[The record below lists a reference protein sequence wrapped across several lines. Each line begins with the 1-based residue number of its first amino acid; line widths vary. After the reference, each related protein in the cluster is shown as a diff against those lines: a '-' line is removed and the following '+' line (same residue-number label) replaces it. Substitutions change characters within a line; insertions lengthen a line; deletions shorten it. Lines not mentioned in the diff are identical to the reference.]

1 MSGHFALT
9 APVLGR
15 PVPRPVHFGLP
26 GPLLDDFAGFGSLL
40 AHCARTGPVDVF
52 SLAGSEL
59 GHLAQPA
66 LGQLARGVPARPVPV
81 NLAWPPRLRIPSTRL
96 RLAADR
102 SRFDSDRQVQK
113 QQQFRRAPAR
123 RLSSSANPECRRSI
137 ELLAPTDRRQA
148 EAPVFRPT

>member
-15 PVPRPVHFGLP
+15 PVRPGPRPVHFVLP

-52 SLAGSEL
+52 SLAGSEP

-66 LGQLARGVPARPVPV
+66 LGQLARAARARPVPV
-81 NLAWPPRLRIPSTRL
+81 CLPRPPKLRI
-96 RLAADR
+96 A
-102 SRFDSDRQVQK
+102 
-113 QQQFRRAPAR
+113 
-123 RLSSSANPECRRSI
+123 
-137 ELLAPTDRRQA
+137 
-148 EAPVFRPT
+148 